1 MPNPTEFMFLKA
13 DIKERF
19 MAEVFHVKNPT
30 FGISASK
37 AEFPQDYVLVA
48 EIKSDDLEE
57 IFELTNT
64 IEEPWWVSPRVVAT
78 FPGSGGCRS
87 TSVGDVVKM
96 DDGKVMRCE
105 GFGWKEL
112 E

>member
-1 MPNPTEFMFLKA
+1 
-13 DIKERF
+13 
-19 MAEVFHVKNPT
+19 MAEVFHVKRFNGT
-30 FGISASK
+30 GISASK
-37 AEFPQDYVLVA
+37 AEFPQDYDLVA
-48 EIKSDDLEE
+48 EIRSDDLEE
-57 IFELTNT
+57 IFDLTNT

-78 FPGSGGCRS
+78 FPGSRGCRS

-96 DDGKVMRCE
+96 DDGKIMRCE